1 MSKLK
6 KTLRTWCPQ
15 PNKPTYA
22 NLARL
27 SGPVFGSVLL
37 VEIVIL
43 IIIPIAYIALFVPKN
58 IVITDRVLPDQT
70 LPLTNSQI
78 NTAWPDLPTAQ
89 EIANGSYS
97 FGGYSIITSSM
108 PTFKDVKNYTW
119 ISPVNAVPSKIPSG
133 VFVTFVTRLVPVE
146 YHVWLKLND
155 TTWICPDDYL
165 LTTKSPPYSLPSPLY
180 YSYTQKVGFL
190 GTGLPTAYVAI
201 ALIVMLATLGAWIT
215 YFARHRKAVITS

>member
-1 MSKLK
+1 MNFLK
-6 KTLRTWCPQ
+6 KLRTWCPQ

-22 NLARL
+22 NRARL

-43 IIIPIAYIALFVPKN
+43 IVIPIAYIALFVPKN
-58 IVITDRVLPDQT
+58 IVITDQVLPDQT

-78 NTAWPDLPTAQ
+78 NTAWPNLPTTQ
-89 EIANGSYS
+89 EIVNGSYS
-97 FGGYSIITSSM
+97 FGGYSTITSSM
-108 PTFKDVKNYTW
+108 PTFNDVKNYTW

-133 VFVTFVTRLVPVE
+133 VLATKLVPIE

-190 GTGLPTAYVAI
+190 GTGLPTAYIAI
-201 ALIVMLATLGAWIT
+201 ALIVMLTTLAVWIT
-215 YFARHRKAVITS
+215 YFVHRRKALTTL